1 MKQSES
7 TVDHSVAL
15 IKTRSLANSTDLLSA
30 ASTAVRVNLAPRSYS
45 STTLLNAVVH
55 SPSRHISTRK
65 NRHLSSTALLD
76 IQRAKSTFQNANI
89 SASLAMSSELEM
101 RIVDAITGDDPMQE
115 GTKSLEDVERNRLEE
130 ERKAVLGLTGAQR
143 IMLQDRYD
151 QLRDTFV
158 FKTREIGASA
168 NACIQ
173 NVLLD
178 FKQKWKIGSADGA
191 YILDLLST
199 EKLAQISRDHILS
212 LTDDIFEASRS
223 QESKLKQLEKQLV
236 DIEFERSRQIAHLVE
251 KFSKQLKKLN
261 FKRPVMIDRMLQ
273 EECIS
278 ANLIIIANYEAIHKY
293 IATLHSVN
301 VDVDSKMKEYLLLY
315 GKKWNQARYDFVY
328 TKFVEAL
335 SSVLDV
341 DVHELYMRFQDTF
354 HMNVKQQSKMLKEI
368 TEMHID
374 QITCKWLVFWRSKV
388 KKSVEDQERS
398 INEFQKEL
406 ADFETKMDNSVKNL
420 IEFWFPSFE
429 ECETKTKEELDV
441 TIQNQ
446 VKTYR
451 KTAEIL
457 AGKRACI
464 LLSSQASR
472 NRVVLEKVA
481 EFIVCLLAIK
491 AEFSDHLAVAELDT
505 VAHVHDISA
514 DFLVEKTTTEKAL
527 QKEMAA
533 IHTETRESLITQR
546 LSKCQELFKAIDNC
560 LHQMFKQSSGTIE
573 SMEDKIHVI
582 QTAYKDK
589 ITAMFKLD
597 AVSVGADQS
606 QVQKYKQKLHAED
619 STYSLKES
627 QSLDTFQNSAESLV
641 KFSTGLNAASL
652 EVLGNDL
659 AVVNKVQSNSHS
671 PANLISRVS
680 SVAKLDPNLQPDSSK
695 KTCTTFENL
704 KHEEIRVHEVEFF
717 SKKVAEWRQEQIYQ
731 AKVRAAQIES
741 ESLVSKSKKTQP
753 KPKHGKNTNVP
764 YAKHERKHSDAS
776 VAFAHIYQHA
786 KEDLDIEN
794 KLDCAVLKPTLLDG
808 TEYTMRFDAV
818 LFLADM
824 DFPSDLNASTY
835 ISNTDLAT
843 SVNDIDHAV
852 QIPHIPTELLRDL
865 RLYLEQTTQN
875 DQLSWEMSVNQSI
888 TERIKKKLEILTSA
902 RNLEIIEY
910 EKRLHKVF
918 TLAQSRLDLLKH
930 LRTSHE
936 NEACVLF
943 QKINTLQNKYA
954 AEIQRLIAIS
964 VEFSTLVI
972 APLATKMEKVQSRSE
987 LRKLQTDFHNQMR
1000 LHSTS
1005 LKKCLLAATN
1015 MFDHEKAAILKSRVV
1030 GNHAAAWQILKDLR
1044 MADPDTVSQELENWR
1059 KAFDEEIERVQ
1070 TETGNSVSQF
1080 NIDFAAYLDDFDM
1093 IDRVGQSLASLRL
1106 QLKAEWVRYT
1116 ASQKELEL
1124 KIKSLHSLRE
1134 NSELTWIK
1142 MQHYISE
1149 CEHIRFQISKNAY
1162 YLDCLNVNVY
1172 PAIFNANPP
1181 KTLAEWKCDKQNDI
1195 SAAALMSSLPKL
1207 PKKATGSRK
1216 DLDTKQGSESSVQ
1229 LAQQKYESRSNEGL
1243 KKTSL
1248 INSDCTLP
1256 KLGLDGE
1263 LQSIESNTRSQKLMS
1278 TSILALSDSS
1288 EYATGQAKAERR
1300 ESYSRSYSAS
1310 TILSNDAMLKESQKG
1325 SSFRKYNAPRS
1336 AGSLQSVN
1344 CIVASDT
1351 KLGTLSNDGF
1361 QHGSLQS
1368 NAVMKD
1374 LMGNNS
1380 ILKYTQLYMRWFKNT
1395 RQDIQEHCEGYYA
1408 MRSEKDIRKKDEIL
1422 PNQYHYMKS
1431 IDQLLAKV
1439 EIQAEQ
1445 WRKEKIKEFCS
1456 ILNFVYQ
1463 EFSKSIPYIYRVLA
1477 QETEETLLHEWRDCT
1492 IHFARHRSAIYK
1504 SKEDQERQL
1513 KLSLGHPRWEVELEK
1528 LDQAAQNTCL
1538 EYKACI
1544 EQLCESCTQRLQNL
1558 SIEFTEKVEYSAYV
1572 LSAIFDGLVLLGKDM
1587 LEISNQVADRAE
1599 MARQAEVKISMLKL
1613 SNNQS
1618 AVKEMHTLHQGN
1630 SQVFSQTLNIS
1641 KPSKTKRWAACST
1654 SSFPFAS
1661 LQSEVYQ
1668 PQVLKARSTP
1678 LHTDLIASR
1687 DSTLDKFSLEINRR
1701 IRLLNE
1707 QIQIEQTAEHQW
1719 RLKWQNNV
1727 SRIKSSY

>member
-1 MKQSES
+1 
-7 TVDHSVAL
+7 
-15 IKTRSLANSTDLLSA
+15 
-30 ASTAVRVNLAPRSYS
+30 
-45 STTLLNAVVH
+45 
-55 SPSRHISTRK
+55 
-65 NRHLSSTALLD
+65 
-76 IQRAKSTFQNANI
+76 
-89 SASLAMSSELEM
+89 
-101 RIVDAITGDDPMQE
+101 
-115 GTKSLEDVERNRLEE
+115 
-130 ERKAVLGLTGAQR
+130 
-143 IMLQDRYD
+143 
-151 QLRDTFV
+151 
-158 FKTREIGASA
+158 
-168 NACIQ
+168 
-173 NVLLD
+173 
-178 FKQKWKIGSADGA
+178 
-191 YILDLLST
+191 
-199 EKLAQISRDHILS
+199 
-212 LTDDIFEASRS
+212 
-223 QESKLKQLEKQLV
+223 
-236 DIEFERSRQIAHLVE
+236 
-251 KFSKQLKKLN
+251 
-261 FKRPVMIDRMLQ
+261 
-273 EECIS
+273 
-278 ANLIIIANYEAIHKY
+278 
-293 IATLHSVN
+293 
-301 VDVDSKMKEYLLLY
+301 
-315 GKKWNQARYDFVY
+315 
-328 TKFVEAL
+328 
-335 SSVLDV
+335 
-341 DVHELYMRFQDTF
+341 
-354 HMNVKQQSKMLKEI
+354 
-368 TEMHID
+368 
-374 QITCKWLVFWRSKV
+374 
-388 KKSVEDQERS
+388 
-398 INEFQKEL
+398 
-406 ADFETKMDNSVKNL
+406 
-420 IEFWFPSFE
+420 
-429 ECETKTKEELDV
+429 
-441 TIQNQ
+441 
-446 VKTYR
+446 
-451 KTAEIL
+451 
-457 AGKRACI
+457 
-464 LLSSQASR
+464 
-472 NRVVLEKVA
+472 
-481 EFIVCLLAIK
+481 
-491 AEFSDHLAVAELDT
+491 
-505 VAHVHDISA
+505 
-514 DFLVEKTTTEKAL
+514 
-527 QKEMAA
+527 
-533 IHTETRESLITQR
+533 
-546 LSKCQELFKAIDNC
+546 
-560 LHQMFKQSSGTIE
+560 
-573 SMEDKIHVI
+573 
-582 QTAYKDK
+582 
-589 ITAMFKLD
+589 
-597 AVSVGADQS
+597 
-606 QVQKYKQKLHAED
+606 
-619 STYSLKES
+619 
-627 QSLDTFQNSAESLV
+627 
-641 KFSTGLNAASL
+641 
-652 EVLGNDL
+652 
-659 AVVNKVQSNSHS
+659 
-671 PANLISRVS
+671 
-680 SVAKLDPNLQPDSSK
+680 
-695 KTCTTFENL
+695 
-704 KHEEIRVHEVEFF
+704 
-717 SKKVAEWRQEQIYQ
+717 
-731 AKVRAAQIES
+731 
-741 ESLVSKSKKTQP
+741 
-753 KPKHGKNTNVP
+753 
-764 YAKHERKHSDAS
+764 
-776 VAFAHIYQHA
+776 
-786 KEDLDIEN
+786 
-794 KLDCAVLKPTLLDG
+794 
-808 TEYTMRFDAV
+808 
-818 LFLADM
+818 
-824 DFPSDLNASTY
+824 
-835 ISNTDLAT
+835 
-843 SVNDIDHAV
+843 
-852 QIPHIPTELLRDL
+852 
-865 RLYLEQTTQN
+865 
-875 DQLSWEMSVNQSI
+875 
-888 TERIKKKLEILTSA
+888 
-902 RNLEIIEY
+902 
-910 EKRLHKVF
+910 
-918 TLAQSRLDLLKH
+918 
-930 LRTSHE
+930 
-936 NEACVLF
+936 
-943 QKINTLQNKYA
+943 
-954 AEIQRLIAIS
+954 
-964 VEFSTLVI
+964 
-972 APLATKMEKVQSRSE
+972 MEKVQSRSE

-1134 NSELTWIK
+1134 NSEFTWIK

-1149 CEHIRFQISKNAY
+1149 F
-1162 YLDCLNVNVY
+1162 
-1172 PAIFNANPP
+1172 
-1181 KTLAEWKCDKQNDI
+1181 T
-1195 SAAALMSSLPKL
+1195 
-1207 PKKATGSRK
+1207 KKATGSRK

-1263 LQSIESNTRSQKLMS
+1263 LQSIENNTRSQKLMS

-1351 KLGTLSNDGF
+1351 KLSTLSNDGF

-1599 MARQAEVKISMLKL
+1599 MTGQAEVKISMLKL